1 MKRILLL
8 LVLCLNISM
17 VLGQEYKNWDKYVD
31 NELYLYGVAFSPLKQ
46 VKSRCIY
53 LIIEKKCEYKV

>member
-1 MKRILLL
+1 MGT
-8 LVLCLNISM
+8 
-17 VLGQEYKNWDKYVD
+17 LGCI
-31 NELYLYGVAFSPLKQ
+31 NELYLYGVVFSPLKQ